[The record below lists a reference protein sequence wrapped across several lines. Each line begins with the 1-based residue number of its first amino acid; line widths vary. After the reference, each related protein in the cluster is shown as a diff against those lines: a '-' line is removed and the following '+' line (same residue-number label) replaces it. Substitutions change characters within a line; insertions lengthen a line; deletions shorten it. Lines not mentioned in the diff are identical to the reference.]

1 MATFIFKVVE
11 KVFAHIILRIYQNQ
25 KKDLIVIFQTQ
36 KKTQI
41 GHLIVVTTHLIK
53 CISKIKN
60 MIQIQEP
67 LKDTWITHLI
77 QTTVLQKH
85 FLCLPSATTLH
96 QSNLDIAQLSR
107 HLTKKIMDRLV
118 QMLGLYI
125 IDQMCM
131 IKCKNKKM
139 KELKESLS
147 NIWKNSKNQD
157 NQVLINIKQE

>member
-1 MATFIFKVVE
+1 
-11 KVFAHIILRIYQNQ
+11 
-25 KKDLIVIFQTQ
+25 
-36 KKTQI
+36 
-41 GHLIVVTTHLIK
+41 
-53 CISKIKN
+53 

-67 LKDTWITHLI
+67 LKDTWITHQI
-77 QTTVLQKH
+77 QTPVLQKH